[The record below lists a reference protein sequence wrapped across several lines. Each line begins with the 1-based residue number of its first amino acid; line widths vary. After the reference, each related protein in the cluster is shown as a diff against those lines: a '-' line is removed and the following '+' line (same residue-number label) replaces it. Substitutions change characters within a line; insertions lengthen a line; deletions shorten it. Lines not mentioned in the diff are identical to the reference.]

1 MWSIFVDSSN
11 APVKLL
17 EADTLSSGKVL
28 SLDAVL
34 VSIEATIGNNNAIT
48 YDVMIDDVIIYDI

>member
-1 MWSIFVDSSN
+1 MVNVFSDSTN

-34 VSIEATIGNNNAIT
+34 VR
-48 YDVMIDDVIIYDI
+48 VIVVVI